1 MPLAIDTLDR
11 DKVLTMISELGYEAL
26 PSEIAKFLIATNGF
40 VAFRRTQ
47 QVKHG
52 DAKADSGNSEVFSG
66 SCPIRPSTVESMIRD
81 GLLKLVS
88 CESTT
93 DEGVLENFELTT
105 LARDWATAY
114 R

>member
-1 MPLAIDTLDR
+1 
-11 DKVLTMISELGYEAL
+11 MISALGYEAL

-47 QVKHG
+47 QAKHG
-52 DAKADSGNSEVFSG
+52 DAKADSKNSEVFLG

-81 GLLKLVS
+81 GLLKLVG
-88 CESTT
+88 CESMT
-93 DEGVLENFELTT
+93 GQGILEYFELTAA
-105 LARDWATAY
+105 ARDWATAY

>member
-1 MPLAIDTLDR
+1 VPLAIDTLNRDR
-11 DKVLTMISELGYEAL
+11 VLTMISELGFEAL
-26 PSEIAKFLIATNGF
+26 PSEITKFLIATNGF

-52 DAKADSGNSEVFSG
+52 DAKADSRNSEVFSG

-93 DEGVLENFELTT
+93 GEGVLENFELTT